1 MNEKKKVKR
10 VVLGPEY
17 PPDSFTR
24 AELLKAIKKVAAA
37 RRRGRKPSVAD
48 GSK

>member
-1 MNEKKKVKR
+1 MKKKAKGKR
-10 VVLGPEY
+10 VVLEPEY

-37 RRRGRKPSVAD
+37 RRRRQKLSVSD